1 MPRRFGTAGP
11 RAIYP
16 SSCISPSLAACDP
29 MAQLLFD
36 RMLTQA
42 DDQGRLVGDPRVVKT
57 LCMPLIDAATPRSIE
72 KWLGQLAT
80 HGMVT
85 RYKAA
90 GVDLVQFVN
99 WWDHQAGMKKSFPSR
114 YPAPVGWT
122 DRIRGLGGDD
132 EGDSGGTSPPDGG
145 TSSPVGGKLPP
156 SPRAPS
162 AAASAAAS
170 AAISPPAGGES
181 LRAPD
186 ASRFGLPHV
195 TPAVAELGA
204 EITGH
209 TVLQA
214 GHNQATEL
222 DRLCEDHPEQAVLDA
237 MRRFA
242 GGRRVSW
249 RQLVW
254 DGLVKTL
261 EPFGETARPESP
273 QERDARELAEIRA
286 QARQNLQAQ
295 GATR

>member
-1 MPRRFGTAGP
+1 MPRRYGTAGP

-29 MAQLLFD
+29 LAQLLFD

-57 LCMPLIDAATPRSIE
+57 LCMPLIDAATPRAIE
-72 KWLGQLAT
+72 KWLGQLAAQ
-80 HGMVT
+80 GMVT

-90 GVDLVQFVN
+90 GVALVQFVN

-114 YPAPVGWT
+114 YPAPDGWT

-132 EGDSGGTSPPDGG
+132 DGDGGGTSSPDGG

-170 AAISPPAGGES
+170 AAISPPGGGES
-181 LRAPD
+181 GRAPD
-186 ASRFGLPHV
+186 ESRYGLPHV
-195 TPAVAELGA
+195 TPAVAELG
-204 EITGH
+204 ERITGH
-209 TVLQA
+209 GVLSA
-214 GHNQATEL
+214 GDRQATEL
-222 DRLCEDHPEQAVLDA
+222 DRLVQDHGEQAVITA

-242 GGRRVSW
+242 GERRVSW

-254 DGLVKTL
+254 DGLVKSL
-261 EPFGETARPESP
+261 EPFGQGPRTESAE
-273 QERDARELAEIRA
+273 ERDARELAELKA
-286 QARQNLQAQ
+286 LAARNIAA